1 MLTAALTLSA
11 VTIGLVGMA
20 TQLFQRLGT
29 DLARSELLRDRGL
42 YECIAYAFT
51 SPAGRII
58 ANAL

>member
-1 MLTAALTLSA
+1 MRTSLTFVVMLTAALTLSA
-11 VTIGLVGMA
+11 VTIGLVGTA

-42 YECIAYAFT
+42 Y
-51 SPAGRII
+51 AGRII

>member
-11 VTIGLVGMA
+11 VTIGLVGTA

-29 DLARSELLRDRGL
+29 DLARSELLRDRAL
-42 YECIAYAFT
+42 Y
-51 SPAGRII
+51 AGRII